1 MSSFIKYKQGKQN
14 PQKISKY
21 LKMKKLGKGSKN
33 NHCNLV
39 ESKKVFVPFQ
49 FQKLQLMSIQGKNCC
64 EKIQAYAEKSWLEQE
79 KIPKRKFQD
88 LKNF

>member
-1 MSSFIKYKQGKQN
+1 
-14 PQKISKY
+14 
-21 LKMKKLGKGSKN
+21 MKKLGEGSKN
-33 NHCNLV
+33 NHCIIQQNP
-39 ESKKVFVPFQ
+39 KKSSCLFSFK
-49 FQKLQLMSIQGKNCC
+49 KLQPMLIQGKNCC